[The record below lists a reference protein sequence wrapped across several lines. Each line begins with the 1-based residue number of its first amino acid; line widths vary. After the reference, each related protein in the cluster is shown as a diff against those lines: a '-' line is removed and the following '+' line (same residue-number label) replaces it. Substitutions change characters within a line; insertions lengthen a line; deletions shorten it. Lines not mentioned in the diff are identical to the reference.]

1 MATEPEFPTDP
12 LTPGDLAWFEASVAE
27 LDRTRFRAGREV
39 VEFEAPP
46 GTPIVFLDI
55 DDVLCLSRVVG
66 VQDAAAA
73 MYGNHPLP
81 VDVFELLFHAPAVA
95 ALRCLH
101 EQLQGKVRYV
111 VTSAWRLRFSRA
123 EFAHIMNCG
132 GLDIVAAALD
142 VRDRWC
148 TPSMPAAAR
157 LDEITAWLLA
167 HGAGES
173 FVVLDDVHSGGSL
186 AGAGGV
192 LEGRVVLCDEGV
204 GLVPEHLEPL
214 LRALM

>member
-12 LTPGDLAWFEASVAE
+12 LTLGELAWFEASVAE
-27 LDRTRFRAGREV
+27 FHRTLFRAGREV

-66 VQDAAAA
+66 VEDAAAA
-73 MYGNHPLP
+73 MHGNQPLP
-81 VDVFELLFHAPAVA
+81 VDVFELLFHQRAVT
-95 ALRCLH
+95 ALHRLH

-111 VTSAWRLRFSRA
+111 VTSAWRRRLSRG
-123 EFAHIMNCG
+123 EFAPILNCG
-132 GLDIVAAALD
+132 GLGFVAAALD

-148 TPSMPAAAR
+148 TSSMPEATR
-157 LDEITAWLLA
+157 RDEVMSWLDAQ
-167 HGAGES
+167 GAGER
-173 FVVLDDVHSGGSL
+173 FAVLDDMRSGASL
-186 AGAGGV
+186 AGAAG
-192 LEGRVVLCDEGV
+192 LKGRVVLSDEGV
-204 GLVPEHLEPL
+204 GLLPEHVEPL